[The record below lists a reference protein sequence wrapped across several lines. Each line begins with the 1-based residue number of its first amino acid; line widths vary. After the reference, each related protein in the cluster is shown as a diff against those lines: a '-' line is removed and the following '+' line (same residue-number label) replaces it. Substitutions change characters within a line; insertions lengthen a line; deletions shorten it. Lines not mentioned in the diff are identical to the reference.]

1 MRRWFIVLSALL
13 LTVPPV
19 SLAKPLD
26 PALQQQ
32 LLARYDGHNQAIAAG
47 KLQDALAIRT
57 AQTRASAKKEMSTAK
72 GRQEFLAMAKL
83 MIPDKLEVLHTS
95 INAAGDKAR
104 LVTVASKTFP
114 PGRQIPG
121 GPPPGTTIRNE
132 LTLNFARQ
140 GNVWKLDDLL
150 YGMDPAQV
158 VACKDDRNEP
168 TEAYDPDKDVSI
180 GGPITRVDFQPDYTL
195 VVIRVVDEENCAFL
209 PNREEIASHG
219 LDPAKL
225 VPYAIVEMNAS
236 PHRTNKQKVLIE
248 NLAILDED

>member
-1 MRRWFIVLSALL
+1 MRRWFVVLSALL
-13 LTVPPV
+13 LAVPPV

-32 LLARYDGHNQAIAAG
+32 LLARFESYNQAIDAG

-57 AQTRASAKKEMSTAK
+57 AETRANATKEMRTAK

-83 MIPDKLEVLHTS
+83 MIPDKLEVLHAAIS
-95 INAAGDKAR
+95 AAGDKAR

-114 PGRQIPG
+114 P
-121 GPPPGTTIRNE
+121 PGTTIRNG
-132 LTLNFARQ
+132 LTLSFARQ
-140 GNVWKLDDLL
+140 GNAWKLDDLL
-150 YGMDPAQV
+150 YGMDPSEV

-168 TEAYDPDKDVSI
+168 MKAYDPDKNVSI
-180 GGPITRVDFQPDYTL
+180 GGPIVRVDFQPDYTL

-209 PNREEIASHG
+209 PNREEIAGHG
-219 LDPAKL
+219 IDPAKL
-225 VPYAIVEMNAS
+225 VPYAIVEAKAS

-248 NLAILDED
+248 SLTVLDED